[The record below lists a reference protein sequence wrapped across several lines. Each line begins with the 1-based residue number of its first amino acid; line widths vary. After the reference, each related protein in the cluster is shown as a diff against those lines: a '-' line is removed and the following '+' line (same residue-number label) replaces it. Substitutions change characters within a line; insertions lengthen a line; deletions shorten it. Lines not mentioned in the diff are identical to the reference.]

1 MKITKLTTLLL
12 VVFSLIVVLA
22 FVGCNDNGAANGA
35 GTSFQDACEHA
46 DTFVNNDCEEVCAV
60 CAKVISTGVHDDL
73 TVTIKCQEVCSRCGE
88 VFRSDVHGETM
99 INANCER
106 FCVDCGKVVETD
118 VHGDKIINANCE
130 EICARCGKVYQT
142 GMHDQGQHNDAC
154 EVHCIKCGELLA
166 TESHGDT
173 VVNDACEEV
182 CARCGKVMAT
192 GVHGEKVVN
201 DQLQEV
207 CANCGVVYTEC
218 VHDEGVVEN
227 CVRSCGNCGEIIETE
242 VHGDKIVNDKCEE
255 VCADCGK
262 VYQTGIHAKGIECVD
277 CVIRCS
283 RCNKTL
289 ETEAHADKIITDK
302 CEEVCSRCGKVY
314 NTGVHAESVLTYTDD
329 AVTNIRTY
337 FKACKRCGG
346 DVVESSVY
354 TVQLGAQK
362 PQAIVSTIELANKN
376 LGAKFNKTVLSADQT
391 YVTIS
396 GKANQSDAFI
406 YPYIGDGSVTGRYM
420 VIKYRTS
427 AEKIGKWEF
436 FVSAGRGKTSAAGGE
451 NFYYKPV
458 ANGEWQVVVLDLAK
472 LQSKSVVPNADGTYS
487 VDYIRWDIFND
498 KLATDTTVDVATIAF
513 ADSVDKLSSMYADAA
528 SVTVVLAENK
538 SYEVYPE
545 SGTPSGADGTVIG
558 YAKPFYKFNIDN
570 ACGNT
575 AAKAGADKTFMTSVT
590 KLNTINGKF
599 TIYGWAGAYA
609 DIEKYQYSLDGGYT
623 WNDFTG
629 GSTISNETGVVNV
642 LKGAYAG
649 YGNVTSIANS
659 RFKDLACDLSDY
671 YGQTVSVTLGAK
683 LVNGDRIPFI
693 EYLNVNVTNCS
704 HYVITEDQ
712 YKPNGPQGEVA
723 KCGICGELF
732 YRGYT
737 STSDGLT
744 VFSPDALLACGT
756 NNNFNYTTMV
766 ENGMSFY
773 RATAKAAGECSITL
787 NRGTTALK
795 TVGRYAAALVRIN
808 QGNTP
813 VDMWMNHAGRA
824 DEKGEDGKVSAKNV
838 FQYGVVGQWTLLIYD
853 YNGMANKT
861 DGNGWIR
868 YDIINKD
875 GDKKVTIGDN
885 ADIAFI
891 AFFDTADDIYAYYNE
906 YVKAYNGASWCQH
919 VGETTVWNEA
929 TKLYDITCNGCG
941 RQRTEECT
949 HKTAITEWNSAR
961 RVYTVTC
968 DVCKYEETKEMLYV
982 TESYSV
988 GNVGSKDNFLTA
1000 KPGTEGGVSYVRYTA
1015 GESKSKDAFFYL
1027 YRGGTAVTGKYMVIK
1042 YRVFNG
1048 GTTNLATG
1056 QIFASSKA
1064 SGSNAGTNGTG
1075 NNTASSAWIDG
1086 GEWHT
1091 MIIQPKDSNKGFAAN
1106 ADGTYTWNYLRIDVN
1121 GIQKGSYFD
1130 IAEVAFADNIEA
1142 AESYACKNDKRVIF
1156 TNNLD
1161 FVKID
1166 GKTTG
1171 DSGSGGNDM
1180 PKEVNLSGKT
1190 ITNPATSIKLG
1201 GWCVT
1206 PGGITAYKLR
1216 VTSIDG
1222 GAVKDPKSVP
1232 WANPTTIAEDNT
1244 VTKQGTGRGFGVNC
1258 RIGARYYETAVD
1270 LTAWAGHTINFEIV
1284 AVTSYGN
1291 EATIIKINNV
1301 TVPGYFNK
1309 SGADLVVLSA
1319 AGAATSRDS
1328 DGNVVVKNGTSNAAH
1343 DNYVRFINKDTDGK
1357 VALGNYAVFVVRAN
1371 DSKATINR
1379 IYSQCTGC
1387 ATWHDFG
1394 NVDLTVYA
1402 GEWVAI
1408 IVDLAAKQTA
1418 NSSITVLRV
1427 DCCESTT
1434 SADTRSVTFKSV
1446 ATYATLAEAEAAAK
1460 AAVGADG
1467 TIFKK

>member
-99 INANCER
+99 INADCER

-154 EVHCIKCGELLA
+154 EVNCIKCGELLA

-173 VVNDACEEV
+173 VINDACEEV

-289 ETEAHADKIITDK
+289 ETEAHAEKIITDK

-354 TVQLGAQK
+354 TVQLGASK
-362 PQAIVSTIELANKN
+362 PQAIVSTIELANMS

-396 GKANQSDAFI
+396 GKANQSDVFF

-570 ACGNT
+570 ACSNT

-590 KLNTINGKF
+590 KLNTIGGKF

-609 DIEKYQYSLDGGYT
+609 DIEKYQYSLDGGYS

-649 YGNVTSIANS
+649 YGNVTSIANC
-659 RFKDLACDLSDY
+659 RFKDLACDLSAY
-671 YGQTVSVTLGAK
+671 YGQTVSVTFGAK

-704 HYVITEDQ
+704 HYIIAEEDYQ
-712 YKPNGPQGEVA
+712 PNGPQGEVA
-723 KCGICGELF
+723 ECSICGELF

-744 VFSPDALLACGT
+744 VFSPDALLECGT
-756 NNNFNYTTMV
+756 NGQFNFTTMV

-773 RATAKAAGECSITL
+773 RATAKAAKECSITL
-787 NRGTTALK
+787 NRGTTAL
-795 TVGRYAAALVRIN
+795 TGVGRYAAALVRIN
-808 QGNTP
+808 KGNTP
-813 VDMWMNHAGRA
+813 VDMWMNKAGRT
-824 DEKGEDGKVSAKNV
+824 DEKDENGKVSAKNV
-838 FQYGVVGQWTLLIYD
+838 FQYGKVGQWTLLIYD

-861 DGNGWIR
+861 DGNGWTR
-868 YDIINKD
+868 YDILNNDSKS
-875 GDKKVTIGDN
+875 VTIGDN

-891 AFFDTADDIYAYYNE
+891 AFFDTTDDIYAYYNE

-929 TKLYDITCNGCG
+929 TKLYDVTCNGCG
-941 RQRTEECT
+941 RQRTEECE
-949 HKTAITEWNSAR
+949 HETATVEWNSAR
-961 RVYTVTC
+961 KVYTVTC
-968 DVCKYEETKEMLYV
+968 DVCGFENTKDMLYK
-982 TESYSV
+982 TEANVDS
-988 GNVGSKDNFLTA
+988 GNCMTATQKD
-1000 KPGTEGGVSYVRYTA
+1000 GYVRYTVDKV
-1015 GESKSKDAFFYL
+1015 SNKDVYTHI
-1027 YRGGTAVTGKYMVIK
+1027 YRNGNVVTGKYMVIK
-1042 YRVFNG
+1042 YRMVNG
-1048 GTTNLATG
+1048 GVNPTNRSW
-1056 QIFASSKA
+1056 F
-1064 SGSNAGTNGTG
+1064 AGTVAGGNTGAAGNGDNSG
-1075 NNTASSAWIDG
+1075 IVRFNNETTSSGDSFVAD
-1086 GEWHT
+1086 GEWHYT
-1091 MIIQPKDSNKGFAAN
+1091 IVSATSAN
-1106 ADGTYTWNYLRIDVN
+1106 TKFVANEDGTYTWAYLRIGFDP
-1121 GIQKGSYFD
+1121 KAFDGSCYLD
-1130 IAEVAFADNIEA
+1130 IDEIAFADNLEA
-1142 AESYACKNDKRVIF
+1142 VEAYTGNGQAIPEFIV
-1156 TNNLD
+1156 NLD
-1161 FVKID
+1161 KGNVTLNGSTFLSAAIRKGGTPIAIDMTGKALNAANALQIGGWVCVRGGVQSYKIRVVKEN
-1166 GKTTG
+1166 GKA
-1171 DSGSGGNDM
+1171 
-1180 PKEVNLSGKT
+1180 V
-1190 ITNPATSIKLG
+1190 TNPALTN
-1201 GWCVT
+1201 WA
-1206 PGGITAYKLR
+1206 TA
-1216 VTSIDG
+1216 
-1222 GAVKDPKSVP
+1222 
-1232 WANPTTIAEDNT
+1232 ANRNDI
-1244 VTKQGTGRGFGVNC
+1244 
-1258 RIGARYYETAVD
+1258 YTAVGSGKGFLSSCATGAGMTKTAID
-1270 LTAWAGHTINFEIV
+1270 LSAYAGKTVDFEIV
-1284 AVTSYGN
+1284 AITNYGYELTVVEVT
-1291 EATIIKINNV
+1291 NV
-1301 TVPGYFNK
+1301 KVPGYFYK
-1309 SGADLVVLSA
+1309 SGADLDVVA
-1319 AGAATSRDS
+1319 TEGATTSRDS
-1328 DGNVVVKNGTSNAAH
+1328 DGYLVVSNGNIT
-1343 DNYVRFINKDTDGK
+1343 DNYVRFINAPGNKEWF
-1357 VALGNYAVFVVRAN
+1357 AGNYAVIVVKSN
-1371 DSKATINR
+1371 NKNSTINK
-1379 IYSQCTGC
+1379 IYTQNSKEN
-1387 ATWHDFG
+1387 AWEDFG
-1394 NVDLTVYA
+1394 NVSIEKYS
-1402 GEWVAI
+1402 GWVAI
-1408 IVDLAAKQTA
+1408 IVDLTAKHPAGSTI
-1418 NSSITVLRV
+1418 SVLRV
-1427 DCCESTT
+1427 DCCEGNSTLG
-1434 SADTRSVTFKSV
+1434 SRSITFKSV
-1446 ATYATLAEAEAAAK
+1446 ATYATLAEAQAAAE
-1460 AAVGADG
+1460 AAVGADNV
-1467 TIFKK
+1467 INK